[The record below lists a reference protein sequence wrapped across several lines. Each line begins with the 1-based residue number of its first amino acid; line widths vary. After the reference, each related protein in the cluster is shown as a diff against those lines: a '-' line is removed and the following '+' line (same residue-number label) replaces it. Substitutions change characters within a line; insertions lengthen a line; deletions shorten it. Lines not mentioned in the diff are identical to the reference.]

1 MPMDREFR
9 AISRGPKGLPEAA
22 LIIGGLL
29 LLTLP

>member
-1 MPMDREFR
+1 MDRELR
-9 AISRGPKGLPEAA
+9 AISPGPKGLPGAA